1 MATIDDKTKIP
12 LFVVIGAL
20 PFLVGFV
27 FWLTSVDAKA
37 TKGAEAKELLE
48 DLRLDIRE
56 IKTDVKYIK
65 EQKWKK

>member
-12 LFVVIGAL
+12 LFVVLGAL
-20 PFLVGFV
+20 PFILGGV